1 MVKKM
6 RKGIAAGT
14 AFIII
19 LLLTG
24 SVVIYAQYQVS
35 QLFSRQSLELK
46 KFDSCS
52 DLTSAINAS
61 REYSG
66 YWGGGLLRDMVAMP
80 MAANAEAGSS
90 DGAKAQDFST
100 TNVQVEGV
108 DEADIVK
115 TDGDYIYTISGDEL
129 VIIRATPLSEAEVLS
144 ETDLG
149 NFTPSQI
156 FIEDDNLMI
165 FGYTQY
171 MVDAPMSAAKPGAPM
186 SDIWYPYPY
195 YYKSMATVQL
205 WDISDRENPEIS
217 RTVDFEGNYIA
228 SRKVGD
234 KVYFAVNSY
243 PEYEVLE
250 AEDILPEYRDSE
262 SGSDEFVPSCGCDD
276 VAYFNPWRAT
286 SYITLVV
293 MSIDDDD
300 ADIEKEVILG
310 SGQNVYASLE
320 NFYITEYDYWGG
332 IMPLMRE
339 AIQEPKETTIV
350 HKFYLDDMDIGYVGN
365 AEVPGHVLNQF
376 SMDEHKGNFRIAMT
390 EGRTTRDGSSMTS
403 NNIYIYDED
412 MELMGSLLDLA
423 PGESIYSARFLGDRG
438 YLVTFK
444 KIDPF
449 FVIDLSDPTN
459 PEVLGKLKIPGYSDY
474 LHPYDEN
481 HIIGIGKD
489 TAEAAEER
497 GDFAWYQGVKMAM
510 FDVSDVSNPVEVDKV
525 IIGDRGTDS
534 EVLRDHKAFL
544 FDREKN
550 LLVLPILLAE
560 IKGDPAELEDWAYGD
575 YVYQGAYVYSLTP
588 EDGFKLQGRITHYDD
603 EDVFEKSGY
612 YFYGYGFNVR
622 RSLYIGD
629 YLYTL
634 SENKLKANRLSDLEE
649 LASLTFGDPEEP
661 GVYIEEAV
669 VF

>member
-1 MVKKM
+1 MATNDGAAESGSG
-6 RKGIAAGT
+6 GIAK
-14 AFIII
+14 
-19 LLLTG
+19 
-24 SVVIYAQYQVS
+24 S
-35 QLFSRQSLELK
+35 
-46 KFDSCS
+46 
-52 DLTSAINAS
+52 
-61 REYSG
+61 
-66 YWGGGLLRDMVAMP
+66 
-80 MAANAEAGSS
+80 
-90 DGAKAQDFST
+90 QDFSE

-115 TDGDYIYTISGDEL
+115 TDGDYIYTISGDNL
-129 VIIRATPLSEAEVLS
+129 VIIRASPPNEAEVLS
-144 ETDLG
+144 ETTLG

-171 MVDAPMSAAKPGAPM
+171 IVDMLMTDIKTVTSGSM
-186 SDIWYPYPY
+186 TDRGIWYPSY

-205 WDISDRENPEIS
+205 WDISNREDPEIS

-228 SRKVGD
+228 SRKIGD

-250 AEDILPEYRDSE
+250 AEDVLPEYRDSE
-262 SGSDEFVPSCGCDD
+262 SGSDEFVPSCGCED

-286 SYITLVV
+286 SYITLVA
-293 MSIDDDD
+293 MSIDDED

-332 IMPLMRE
+332 VLPMQLLARDLE
-339 AIQEPKETTIV
+339 VVQEPKETTIV
-350 HKFYLDDMDIGYVGN
+350 HKFYLDGMDIGYVGN

-376 SMDEHKGNFRIAMT
+376 SMDEHEGNFRIAMT
-390 EGRTTRDGSSMTS
+390 QGRLTRDGSSTTS

-412 MELMGSLLDLA
+412 MDLIGSLLDLA

-489 TAEAAEER
+489 TLEAAEER
-497 GDFAWYQGVKMAM
+497 GDFVWYQGVKMAL
-510 FDVSDVSNPVEVDKV
+510 FDVTDVSNPIEVSKV
-525 IIGDRGTDS
+525 NIGDRGTDS

-560 IKGDPAELEDWAYGD
+560 IKGDPEDLPDWSYGD

-588 EDGFKLQGRITHYDD
+588 EDGFELKGRITHYDD

-612 YFYGYGFNVR
+612 YFYGYGYNVR

-634 SENKLKANRLSDLEE
+634 SDYKLKANRLADLEE
-649 LASLTFGDPEEP
+649 LVSLTFGDPEEP
-661 GVYIEEAV
+661 KYYIEEEI